1 MSLAQLANV
10 TGISKGHLST
20 IELGFAAITIESVEK
35 LAEGLDVS
43 PMYLMAFPKKDE
55 YAFIAE
61 LVRRLPTTHM
71 KKLRKQLKTWV
82 GEMEKRN

>member
-1 MSLAQLANV
+1 MSLTQLANV

-43 PMYLMAFPKKDE
+43 PMYLMAFPKKDR
-55 YAFIAE
+55 YAAIAD
-61 LVRRLPTTHM
+61 LVRQLPTTYM
-71 KKLRKQLKTWV
+71 KKLEKQLNGWV
-82 GEMEKRN
+82 GEMESRN